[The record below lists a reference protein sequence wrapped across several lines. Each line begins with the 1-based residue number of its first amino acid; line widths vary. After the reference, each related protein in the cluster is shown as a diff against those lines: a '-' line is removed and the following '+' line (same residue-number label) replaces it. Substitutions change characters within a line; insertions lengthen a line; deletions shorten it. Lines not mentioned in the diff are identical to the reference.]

1 MDPILTAG
9 ALFKVH
15 QHRLALTWVAAQAG
29 QDRPLQAQDKSAAA
43 VLPLGAWIGHLNL
56 IHPNR
61 IQVLGASELHYLSAL
76 GKNSHQDALQQLFAK
91 HPAAVIVA
99 DDAPLSEELRRQAEE
114 SATPLWT
121 SPLQSHKIVNYLQ
134 YHISTHL
141 ADKITLHGVFMEIL
155 GMGVLITGESG
166 IGKSELAL
174 ELISRGHRLIADDSP
189 EFFRNA
195 PDILTGYCPVALRE
209 FLEVQ
214 GLGLLNIR
222 EMFGDSVVKPSK
234 NLRLIIHLER
244 MDSEALRAID
254 RLHGS
259 RQLQV
264 LLEVEIPQVTLPVAP
279 GRNMAV
285 LAEGAARNH
294 ILNLR
299 GYDAA
304 EVFVRQQ
311 RQLIDE
317 VGS

>member
-9 ALFKVH
+9 VLFKVH
-15 QHRLALTWVAAQAG
+15 QQRLALTWEAGHTG
-29 QDRPLQAQDKSAAA
+29 QDRPLQMRAKSAAA
-43 VLPLGAWIGHLNL
+43 ALPTGVWVGHLNL

-61 IQVLGASELHYLSAL
+61 IQVLGASELLYLRAL

-91 HPAAVIVA
+91 HPGAVIIA
-99 DDAPLSEELRRQAEE
+99 DDAPLTKELRRLAEV
-114 SATPLWT
+114 SATPLWS
-121 SPLQSHKIVNYLQ
+121 SPMQSHKIVNHLQ
-134 YHISTHL
+134 YHISTRL
-141 ADKITLHGVFMEIL
+141 ADKISLHGVFMEIL

-174 ELISRGHRLIADDSP
+174 ELISRGHRLVGDDSP
-189 EFFRNA
+189 EFFRTA
-195 PDILTGYCPVALRE
+195 PDILTGHCPAVLQE
-209 FLEVQ
+209 FLEVR

-222 EMFGDSVVKPSK
+222 EMFGDSAVKPSK

-259 RQLQV
+259 RQTQV
-264 LLEVEIPQVTLPVAP
+264 LLEVEIPQVSLPVAP
-279 GRNMAV
+279 GHNMAV

-294 ILNLR
+294 ILSLR

-304 EVFVRQQ
+304 EVFIRQQ
-311 RQLIDE
+311 RRLIDE
-317 VGS
+317 TGP